1 MQGLAPTSYPQF
13 SPVFDDRLLGY
24 TVAWSGATGTRNV
37 IHIPFDNRFFRLGE
51 PFFAKAQPSPV
62 SRPALIKFNH
72 ALAQDLGVSVDDAG
86 DAELAEVFSGNTL
99 PHGAASVAMAYAGHQ
114 FGNFVAQLGD
124 GRAIWLGEIR
134 AASGAGFDLQLKGS
148 GRTAY
153 SRNGDGRAALG
164 PVLREYLVSE
174 AMARLGVPTTRALAA
189 VATGE
194 PVARERPLPGGVITR
209 VAASF
214 VRVGT
219 FEYFAARGDVEAV
232 KKLADYV
239 MARNYPEL
247 AAAEQPYVA
256 LLAAVIARQARLI
269 ARWMQLGF
277 IHGVMNTDNMS
288 IAGETIDYG
297 PCAFM
302 DGHDHQRVFS
312 SIDHYGRYAY
322 NSQPGIGLWNLVRLA
337 EALAPLLADST
348 DDAVKIA
355 ETHLATYQG
364 QYEAA
369 WLAGM
374 RAKCGLT
381 AGVTSDDEDRALIE
395 ALLDVMDD
403 NEADFTLTF
412 YHLSRLGAESPAHDH
427 DARALFA
434 KPEQFDG
441 WLAQWRER
449 LKREAQS
456 DVARQAGM
464 QAVNPV
470 YIPRNHQI
478 EAAIRA
484 AEDRDDFSVFHALHA
499 ALQNPYVEQAG
510 KERYC
515 LPPEPEEVVSQTF
528 CGT

>member
-1 MQGLAPTSYPQF
+1 MI
-13 SPVFDDRLLGY
+13 R
-24 TVAWSGATGTRNV
+24 
-37 IHIPFDNRFFRLGE
+37 IPFDNRFLQLGE
-51 PFFAKAQPSPV
+51 EFFAKAQPAPV
-62 SRPALIKFNH
+62 KQPALIQFNH
-72 ALAQDLGVSVDDAG
+72 ALARELGMSVEEVSE
-86 DAELAEVFSGNTL
+86 AELAQLFSGNAL
-99 PHGAASVAMAYAGHQ
+99 PPGAAPVAMAYAGHQ
-114 FGNFVAQLGD
+114 FGSFVPQLGD

-134 AASGAGFDLQLKGS
+134 TANGAWFDIQMKGS
-148 GRTAY
+148 GRTAF
-153 SRNGDGRAALG
+153 SRGGDGRAALG

-174 AMARLGVPTTRALAA
+174 AMHSLGVPTTRALAA

-194 PVARERPLPGGVITR
+194 SVARERELPGGVITR
-209 VAASF
+209 VASSF

-219 FEYFAARGDVEAV
+219 FEYFAARGDVAAV

-239 MARNYPEL
+239 IGRNYPEL
-247 AAAEQPYVA
+247 AAAQQPATHLYGA
-256 LLAAVIARQARLI
+256 LLAEVIARQASLI

-302 DGHDHQRVFS
+302 DGYRHQRVFS
-312 SIDHYGRYAY
+312 SIDRHGRYAY

-337 EALAPLLADST
+337 ETLVPLLAEST
-348 DDAVKIA
+348 EAAVKIA
-355 ETHLATYQG
+355 QTHLETYQG

-374 RAKCGLT
+374 RAKLGLT
-381 AGVTSDDEDRALIE
+381 AGVDSDARDKALIE
-395 ALLDVMDD
+395 ALLEAMDA

-412 YHLSRLGAESPAHDH
+412 YHLSRLGAGSAAQDQ
-427 DARALFA
+427 AIRGLFA
-434 KPEQFDG
+434 RPAAFDD
-441 WLAQWRER
+441 WAAQWRER
-449 LKREAQS
+449 LQREPQGEA
-456 DVARQAGM
+456 ARQAGM

-484 AEDRDDFSVFHALHA
+484 AEDRGDFSVFHALHA
-499 ALQNPYVEQAG
+499 VLQNPYAEQAG
-510 KERYC
+510 KERYR
-515 LPPEPEEVVSQTF
+515 LPPEPEEVVAKTF